1 MNTREHKAADG
12 AGRIRVGVVGAGEN
26 TRERHLPGLQAQP
39 GVELVSVCNR
49 RRSSGEAVAAAFGIP
64 RVFDRW
70 EELVAAPHT
79 DAIVIGTWPY
89 LHAPVTLAALEAGKH
104 VLCEARMAM
113 NLAEARQMLAA
124 SQRHPHLVAQ
134 VVPAPFTLHV
144 DRTVQR
150 LIAEGYLGRLLAI
163 EVRANSGAFLDPD
176 GPLTWRRDVRLS
188 GGNIMSLGIWYET
201 LMRWVG
207 EAQRVTALGKV
218 FVATRMDPATGAP
231 QDVHIPEHLDVL
243 ADWAGGAQAHLQIS
257 SVHGLAAE
265 NTIHL
270 FGSEGTLRF
279 AGGTLSGGR
288 RGAKSLD
295 PIEIPADEAGGWR
308 VEEEFINAIRR
319 REPVRRTDFA
329 AGVRYMAFTEA
340 VNRSLRDGRPVD
352 VEA

>member
-1 MNTREHKAADG
+1 MNAPGPTAAGG

-26 TRERHLPGLQAQP
+26 TRERHLPGLQAQA

-49 RRSSGEAVAAAFGIP
+49 RRSSAEAVAAAFHIP
-64 RVFDRW
+64 RVYDRW
-70 EELVAAPHT
+70 EDLVAAPHA
-79 DAIVIGTWPY
+79 DAILIGTWPY

-113 NLAEARQMLAA
+113 NLEEARQMLAA
-124 SQRHPHLVAQ
+124 SRRHPHLVAQ
-134 VVPAPFTLHV
+134 VVPAPFTLGV

-163 EVRANSGAFLDPD
+163 EVRANSGAFLDLD

-218 FVATRMDPATGAP
+218 FVATRVDPATGAKLP
-231 QDVHIPEHLDVL
+231 VQIPEHLDVL
-243 ADWAGGAQAHLQIS
+243 ADWAGGAQAHVQIS
-257 SVHGLAAE
+257 SVHGLATE

-279 AGGTLSGGR
+279 SGGALSGGR
-288 RGAKSLD
+288 HGAQALE
-295 PIEIPADEAGGWR
+295 PIAIPPGEAGGWR
-308 VEEEFINAIRR
+308 VEEEFVNAIRHL
-319 REPVRRTDFA
+319 EPVRRTDFA

-340 VNRSLRDGRPVD
+340 VNRSLREGRPVA
-352 VEA
+352 VEP